1 MHGMR
6 AMQYSRFGGPE
17 VLSLVDVPEPVPA
30 AGEVLVRVRATSVN
44 PIDWKKASGK
54 LRVIMP
60 VTFPAIPG
68 FDVAGEVV
76 AHGPGVTAPAI
87 GTRVHG
93 RIAASRGGASAEL
106 ARLELSVLAGMP
118 DGMDFVEAAG
128 MPLAGMTAWQAVHTV
143 LKIPSG
149 AKVAVV
155 GASGGVGHF
164 ALQIAVAHGC
174 VVTGVCSK
182 RNAELVREL
191 GAHEVLDYGDA
202 AAMSAAG
209 PFDHVVDAVGADAS
223 LWIGKLT
230 PTGSYGTAMPSP
242 QVLLRSTINL
252 LTPRKV
258 YPVMLKSNAAD
269 QRSLDALWAAGK
281 LRVVVR
287 ERFPLERLGE
297 AWAKSIEGRAVG
309 KIGVEVG

>member
-1 MHGMR
+1 MR

-17 VLSLVDVPEPVPA
+17 VLSLVDVPDPVPT
-30 AGEVLVRVRATSVN
+30 AGEVLIRVRASSVN

-54 LRVIMP
+54 MRLIMP
-60 VTFPAIPG
+60 VSFPAIPG

-93 RIAASRGGASAEL
+93 RIAATRGGASAERARIEL
-106 ARLELSVLAGMP
+106 AVLAEMP
-118 DGMDFVEAAG
+118 DGMGFLEAAG
-128 MPLAGMTAWQAVHTV
+128 LPLAGMTAWQAVHTV
-143 LKIPSG
+143 LKIPTG

-182 RNAELVREL
+182 RNVELVREL

-202 AAMSAAG
+202 AATSAAG
-209 PFDHVVDAVGADAS
+209 PFDYVVDAVGADPS
-223 LWIGKLT
+223 SWIDKLT
-230 PTGSYGTAMPSP
+230 PKGSYATAMPSP
-242 QVLLRSTINL
+242 SVLLRSLGNAVTA
-252 LTPRKV
+252 RKV
-258 YPVMLKSNAAD
+258 YPVMLKANAED
-269 QRSLDALWAAGK
+269 QRALDALWSAGK